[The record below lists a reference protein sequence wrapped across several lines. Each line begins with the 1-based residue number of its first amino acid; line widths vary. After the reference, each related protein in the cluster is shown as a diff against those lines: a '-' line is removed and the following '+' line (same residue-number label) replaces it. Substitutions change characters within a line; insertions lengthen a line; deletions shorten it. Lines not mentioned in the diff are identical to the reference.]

1 MFGFLLCLVALFSSA
16 RFVTRVSQ
24 PLVRFS
30 YMDGH
35 FHATG
40 YLDGH
45 VHATGWDA
53 SGRGLPAVHESDTA
67 WPQMQRKHW
76 LGHAA
81 DLHLVGCRGQMAAE
95 CVVGFIV
102 VCTH

>member
-1 MFGFLLCLVALFSSA
+1 MFGFRLFLVALFSTA
-16 RFVTRVSQ
+16 RFVTRLSQ
-24 PLVRFS
+24 PLARFS

-53 SGRGLPAVHESDTA
+53 TGRGLPEVSSKQSWLVWE
-67 WPQMQRKHW
+67 MQWKHW
-76 LGHAA
+76 MGEAA
-81 DLHLVGCRGQMAAE
+81 DLHLVGCWGQMAAE
-95 CVVGFIV
+95 
-102 VCTH
+102 